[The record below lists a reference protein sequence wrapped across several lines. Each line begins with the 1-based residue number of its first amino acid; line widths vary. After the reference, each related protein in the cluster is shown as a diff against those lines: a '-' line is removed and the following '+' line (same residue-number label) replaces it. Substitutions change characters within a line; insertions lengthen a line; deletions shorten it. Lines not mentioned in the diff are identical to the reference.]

1 MAIKCANEHVSRQ
14 DYREH
19 IKVVYI
25 NTKYLSAIT
34 NEQKP

>member
-1 MAIKCANEHVSRQ
+1 MRKIQHKHVSRQ

-19 IKVVYI
+19 IKVVHM